1 MAVTRVST
9 HHTGLFET
17 EVTSPPS
24 GPTPAEADI
33 AWFNAAMRSADP
45 KPASDSQMLVSPIS
59 KASTAYQKE
68 SERVDRDLQRAA
80 RSSDPKMAL
89 DANRSLSSFY
99 LESLLSAKLVSK
111 AAQTVEKLTS
121 LQ

>member
-17 EVTSPPS
+17 EVTSPPP

-33 AWFNAAMRSADP
+33 AWFNAAMRSGEP
-45 KPASDSQMLVSPIS
+45 KTASDTQMLVSPIS

-80 RSSDPKMAL
+80 KSTDPKMAL

-111 AAQTVEKLTS
+111 AAQSVEKLTS